1 MKRIDQDPAE
11 NDREFKLA
19 VQWIIC
25 GDVPS
30 KDGSTFL
37 AADPDEWPGMSFDG
51 GDEYVV
57 LRKLLTE
64 YAPKR
69 WGDSCSLLHKMELVE
84 EAFAS
89 SAEFKPQQEPDVTME
104 QMPRVV
110 TPHWLALL
118 KNVNVIQEALFRY
131 HQEPCLV
138 LDADCIGSRSPR
150 PPFRCNHV
158 NCISDVKSTMYSCED
173 RIMLKD
179 SNLPTVLPI
188 MITTPGLLVN
198 DGHYGSAPQIIWIRP
213 KLDDIEV
220 LAPLAVSSRKLQ
232 NTQTESNFLFLQL
245 HHAVHKGDAPHVEE
259 LLRKKADVNFK

>member
-1 MKRIDQDPAE
+1 
-11 NDREFKLA
+11 
-19 VQWIIC
+19 
-25 GDVPS
+25 
-30 KDGSTFL
+30 
-37 AADPDEWPGMSFDG
+37 
-51 GDEYVV
+51 
-57 LRKLLTE
+57 
-64 YAPKR
+64 
-69 WGDSCSLLHKMELVE
+69 
-84 EAFAS
+84 
-89 SAEFKPQQEPDVTME
+89 ME

-110 TPHWLALL
+110 TPKFTPALL
-118 KNVNVIQEALFRY
+118 KNVHVIQEGLFRYALSKNVHVIQEALFRY

-138 LDADCIGSRSPR
+138 LDAGCIDSRSPR

-213 KLDDIEV
+213 KLDDIKV

-232 NTQTESNFLFLQL
+232 NTKTESQVLCSCSCIARF
-245 HHAVHKGDAPHVEE
+245 
-259 LLRKKADVNFK
+259 KKAMRLLSRNC